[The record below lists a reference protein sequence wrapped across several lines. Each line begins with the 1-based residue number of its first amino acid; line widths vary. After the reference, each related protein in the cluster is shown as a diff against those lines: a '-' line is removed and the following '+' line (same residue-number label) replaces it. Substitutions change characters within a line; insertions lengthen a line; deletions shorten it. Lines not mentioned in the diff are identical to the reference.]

1 MDTVVAV
8 AVRLVNTLTV
18 GEARGRSY
26 APPSGD
32 DLPVAV
38 TAALRG
44 ARRETR
50 HVTADEA
57 AEFGMVAGALRAVF
71 DAVAHG
77 RLDEAAC
84 EVNALL
90 SVTGARPRLDR
101 HDDEPWHLHFHG
113 ADESLVT
120 GWAAG
125 RAPCLAAGPATET
138 VDPPRRCT

>member
-32 DLPVAV
+32 DLPAAV

-50 HVTADEA
+50 HVTPDEA
-57 AEFGMVAGALRAVF
+57 AEFGNVARALRAVF

-77 RLDEAAC
+77 RLDQAARGGYG
-84 EVNALL
+84 LL
-90 SVTGARPRLDR
+90 PVTRARARLVPARGAR
-101 HDDEPWHLHFHG
+101 
-113 ADESLVT
+113 
-120 GWAAG
+120 
-125 RAPCLAAGPATET
+125 
-138 VDPPRRCT
+138 